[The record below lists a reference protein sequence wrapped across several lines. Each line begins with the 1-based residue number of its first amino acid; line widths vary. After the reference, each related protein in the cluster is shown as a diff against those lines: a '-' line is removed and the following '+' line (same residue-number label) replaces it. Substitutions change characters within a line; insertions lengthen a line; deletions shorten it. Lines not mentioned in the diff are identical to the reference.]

1 MKKLLSISAAAIL
14 GFCAYAQ
21 SPKPEYNL
29 YYEYYFE
36 NREFDYKV
44 DAPVYSGTINAV
56 AFSPSAGL
64 SFMQDDDIH
73 HRLSL
78 GIDIRRDMGGRNKRY
93 MDELTVYYDGH
104 VRLKKDAV
112 FEGIIGIF
120 PRRFSEGEYS
130 RAFFSDSLRF
140 TDRNLEGALLKYKTK
155 DFYAELGA
163 DWMGRRDTFI
173 KERFMIFSA
182 GDYRL
187 RDWIG
192 IGWSGTF
199 YHYAGSEMAP
209 GVVDNHLFNPY
220 VKINL
225 FEKGKRR
232 FLKLKFGLMV
242 SYQRDRE
249 REAQANIKLGYESVL
264 SGRFKSFSLENTLF
278 AGRGFQYLY
287 NAEDLGGNKY
297 GNNLY
302 FGSPFYSYKVYD
314 MLEAAWTPRL
324 GRSISLSIKARFHFC
339 QDGYIG
345 NTQMLGFIFDLESR
359 RSSRWPDGR
368 IGDVD

>member
-1 MKKLLSISAAAIL
+1 MKKLISISAAVVL

-64 SFMQDDDIH
+64 SFMQGDDIH

-104 VRLKKDAV
+104 AHLKNGAM

-173 KERFMIFSA
+173 K
-182 GDYRL
+182 
-187 RDWIG
+187 
-192 IGWSGTF
+192 
-199 YHYAGSEMAP
+199 
-209 GVVDNHLFNPY
+209 
-220 VKINL
+220 
-225 FEKGKRR
+225 
-232 FLKLKFGLMV
+232 
-242 SYQRDRE
+242 
-249 REAQANIKLGYESVL
+249 
-264 SGRFKSFSLENTLF
+264 
-278 AGRGFQYLY
+278 
-287 NAEDLGGNKY
+287 
-297 GNNLY
+297 
-302 FGSPFYSYKVYD
+302 
-314 MLEAAWTPRL
+314 
-324 GRSISLSIKARFHFC
+324 
-339 QDGYIG
+339 
-345 NTQMLGFIFDLESR
+345 
-359 RSSRWPDGR
+359 
-368 IGDVD
+368 